1 MSYERTI
8 SELAARHGGHITRAQ
23 LVELGLSD
31 PMISRRVA
39 AGFLTRVKT
48 GVYRTFTPPDD
59 DALLRGAVLSLRAA
73 VVSHRSAARIHA
85 FAVPAGG
92 RPVVTVPASTTH
104 EFPGVEVRRTADLS
118 RRYWTVKANLPVTTV
133 RRTVFDLASCMETDA
148 YCELVDGLLTSRR
161 LKLGQLAELL
171 DEIGGKGKPGTTLVR
186 AVVAERSGHG
196 EEDATPL
203 ERLGLKVL
211 RSGGCFPDA
220 VQYDPGFVP
229 AVRFDA
235 AYLGSKVAIEWDSR
249 RWHTSVDRFQS
260 DRNRD
265 RVAATHGWVTL
276 RFTWDDLKNQPDRVI
291 SQVRLV
297 TKRRSA

>member
-8 SELAARHGGHITRAQ
+8 SELAAKHGGHITRSQ

-31 PMISRRVA
+31 PMITRRMA
-39 AGFLTRVKT
+39 AGFLTRVKS
-48 GVYRTFTPPDD
+48 GVYRTFTPSGD
-59 DALLRGAVLSLRAA
+59 DALLRGAVLSLRSA
-73 VVSHRSAARIHA
+73 VVSHRSAARIHGLV
-85 FAVPAGG
+85 VPTGG
-92 RPVVTVPASTTH
+92 RPIVTVPASTTH
-104 EFPGVEVRRTADLS
+104 KFPGVEVRRTTDLS
-118 RRYWTVKANLPVTTV
+118 RRHWMVKTNLPVTTLP
-133 RRTVFDLASCMETDA
+133 RTVFDLASCTATDP
-148 YCELVDGLLTSRR
+148 YGELIDGLLTSQR

-171 DEIGGKGKPGTTLVR
+171 GEIGGKGKPGTSLVR
-186 AVVAERSGHG
+186 AVVTERSAHG
-196 EEDATPL
+196 DDDATPL
-203 ERLGLKVL
+203 ERLGLDVL
-211 RSGGCFPDA
+211 RSGGCAPDE

-249 RWHTSVDRFQS
+249 RWHTTVERFQS

-265 RVAATHGWVTL
+265 RVAATHGWITL
-276 RFTWDDLKNQPDRVI
+276 RFTWDDLKTRPDRVI